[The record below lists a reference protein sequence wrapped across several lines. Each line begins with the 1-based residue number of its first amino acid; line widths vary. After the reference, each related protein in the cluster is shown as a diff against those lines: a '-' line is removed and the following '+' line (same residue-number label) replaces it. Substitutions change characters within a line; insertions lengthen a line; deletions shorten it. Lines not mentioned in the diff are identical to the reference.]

1 MKIFNLPDLGEG
13 LAEAEIVR
21 WHVNTGDY
29 IKADNPLLA
38 VETAKAIVE
47 VPSPFSGVIKATHG
61 KPGDTVATGALLVE
75 FEADATEGDPVDRAV
90 NSARGAA
97 IPANRVT
104 TSHPGIAAP
113 TNRATTSHPGIATP
127 TNRATTSAPATAAP
141 GTRATDSGT
150 VVGSMPTSDED
161 YLEAPMSNT
170 GGNVVGNPAAD
181 YASAP
186 DRVRA
191 VPAAR
196 ALAKRLSIDITQ
208 IRGTGRGGLVTVD
221 DVLHMT
227 AVGGLLARTAAV
239 HTAGERMT
247 NSDARAGST
256 TANGWLSRAV
266 ETGEAE
272 KLRGPRRAMAQSM
285 ALARD
290 SVAGCTLFDDA
301 DLHNWHPE
309 QDITSRILRAI
320 AEGCAAEPGLNA
332 WFDGEA
338 LTRRIWSHVDVAIAV
353 DTPEG
358 LIVPVVRNIGG
369 RPVAELRRDVD
380 KLKRNTQD
388 RTVSP
393 KDLRDFT
400 FMLSNFGMIAGRY
413 ATPVVVPPAVA
424 ILGCGRLSH
433 DVIAIESGGIE
444 AHLRMPL
451 SLTFDHRCV
460 TGGEAARF
468 LAAVIRDLQKGN

>member
-29 IKADNPLLA
+29 IKADDPMLA

-75 FEADATEGDPVDRAV
+75 FEADAADSDP
-90 NSARGAA
+90 
-97 IPANRVT
+97 
-104 TSHPGIAAP
+104 
-113 TNRATTSHPGIATP
+113 
-127 TNRATTSAPATAAP
+127 TA
-141 GTRATDSGT
+141 RATDTGT

-161 YLEAPMSNT
+161 YVETLVSDT
-170 GGNVVGNPAAD
+170 GGNVQPD
-181 YASAP
+181 TASAP
-186 DRVRA
+186 DRARA

-196 ALAKRLSIDITQ
+196 ALAERLSIDITR
-208 IRGTGRGGLVTVD
+208 IRGTGRGNLVTVD
-221 DVLHMT
+221 DVLHVT
-227 AVGGLLARTAAV
+227 GTGRSQASAAAA
-239 HTAGERMT
+239 HTAHAAADSRPSATST
-247 NSDARAGST
+247 NASLPHAWGDD
-256 TANGWLSRAV
+256 
-266 ETGEAE
+266 AE

-285 ALARD
+285 AVSRD
-290 SVAGCTLFDDA
+290 NVVGCTLFDDA
-301 DLHNWHPE
+301 DLHDWQPE

-338 LTRRIWSHVDVAIAV
+338 LTRRISRQIDVAIAV

-380 KLKRNTQD
+380 KLKRNTHG
-388 RTVSP
+388 RTLRP
-393 KDLRDFT
+393 EELRDFT

-433 DVIAIESGGIE
+433 DVIATQSGSIE